1 MEVMK
6 AAGERHLWER
16 QRDEEQRLKG
26 DDEFAL
32 NNETPME
39 IDTIDWHDFVVVEKI
54 DLYEDEEM
62 KDEEDEEE
70 RRLREQEE
78 KK

>member
-1 MEVMK
+1 
-6 AAGERHLWER
+6 
-16 QRDEEQRLKG
+16 
-26 DDEFAL
+26 
-32 NNETPME
+32 ME

-70 RRLREQEE
+70 RKLREQEE
-78 KK
+78 KKQELIR